1 MYTQV
6 FVCICNTGSTSDDK
20 IWVGL
25 GCPQVRTPPDS
36 LHFPPPPSPPSPP
49 LPKFTKNL
57 TKFLILP
64 PSSQVSFEGCQGEQS
79 LTKNILF
86 SLRCSFTGTDKIFLV
101 LHEKKKL
108 GTFPPWHDVGH
119 CFILASLHLVTS
131 CARKETISSLS
142 SLKVVAQEAYCV
154 PDDLELVWWLAVLA
168 TPTLELKFDEK
179 CWKVKVGWPS
189 LLQRKKC
196 LSVVQDVTVFLVAS
210 RFCASRFSP
219 HLESCQFLCPPMLM
233 PMPSHFLM
241 QTQTRKTMHLNFTWG
256 WFLVPTLSPKK

>member
-25 GCPQVRTPPDS
+25 GCPQVRAPPDS
-36 LHFPPPPSPPSPP
+36 LHFPPPQSPPSPP

-101 LHEKKKL
+101 LHEKKRNWEL
-108 GTFPPWHDVGH
+108 FPPD
-119 CFILASLHLVTS
+119 
-131 CARKETISSLS
+131 
-142 SLKVVAQEAYCV
+142 
-154 PDDLELVWWLAVLA
+154 
-168 TPTLELKFDEK
+168 
-179 CWKVKVGWPS
+179 
-189 LLQRKKC
+189 
-196 LSVVQDVTVFLVAS
+196 
-210 RFCASRFSP
+210 
-219 HLESCQFLCPPMLM
+219 M
-233 PMPSHFLM
+233 
-241 QTQTRKTMHLNFTWG
+241 TWG
-256 WFLVPTLSPKK
+256 IVSSWHLCILSPRVLEKRQLCLFQF

>member
-1 MYTQV
+1 MSKLPLTDLPLSSWNVSGSWNYTETAVSRLFLLTKVLWNCCKLQNLQQLFLNMSLTFPLLLLFEQCWKKCIFSTSRLSLVLLCIRRCLFV
-6 FVCICNTGSTSDDK
+6 FVTVNTGSTSDDK

-25 GCPQVRTPPDS
+25 GCPQVRAPPDS

-101 LHEKKKL
+101 LHEKKEIGNFSPLTWRGTLFHL
-108 GTFPPWHDVGH
+108 GIF
-119 CFILASLHLVTS
+119 ASCHS

-142 SLKVVAQEAYCV
+142 SLKVAAQ
-154 PDDLELVWWLAVLA
+154 
-168 TPTLELKFDEK
+168 
-179 CWKVKVGWPS
+179 
-189 LLQRKKC
+189 
-196 LSVVQDVTVFLVAS
+196 
-210 RFCASRFSP
+210 
-219 HLESCQFLCPPMLM
+219 
-233 PMPSHFLM
+233 
-241 QTQTRKTMHLNFTWG
+241 
-256 WFLVPTLSPKK
+256 

>member
-25 GCPQVRTPPDS
+25 GCPQVRAPPDS

-101 LHEKKKL
+101 LHEKKEIGNFSPLTWRGALFHL
-108 GTFPPWHDVGH
+108 GIFAF
-119 CFILASLHLVTS
+119 CHL

-142 SLKVVAQEAYCV
+142 SLKAGSLLCAWLFGISVMISC
-154 PDDLELVWWLAVLA
+154 PCNSNTWIKVWWKMLKSESWLTVPPPKEKVFVRCPGRDSIFGRESFLRV
-168 TPTLELKFDEK
+168 TILPTSGKLPISMPPHAHAHAFPFSYANPNSQNDAFKFH
-179 CWKVKVGWPS
+179 
-189 LLQRKKC
+189 LR
-196 LSVVQDVTVFLVAS
+196 LVS
-210 RFCASRFSP
+210 S
-219 HLESCQFLCPPMLM
+219 
-233 PMPSHFLM
+233 SH
-241 QTQTRKTMHLNFTWG
+241 TI
-256 WFLVPTLSPKK
+256 S

>member
-1 MYTQV
+1 MP
-6 FVCICNTGSTSDDK
+6 TGQS
-20 IWVGL
+20 
-25 GCPQVRTPPDS
+25 S

-79 LTKNILF
+79 LAKKYPFQPALQFHRNWQDLSCSAREKEIGNFSPLTWRGALF
-86 SLRCSFTGTDKIFLV
+86 HLGIF
-101 LHEKKKL
+101 
-108 GTFPPWHDVGH
+108 
-119 CFILASLHLVTS
+119 ASCHS
-131 CARKETISSLS
+131 CARKETTSSLS
-142 SLKVVAQEAYCV
+142 SLKVAAQEAYCV

-210 RFCASRFSP
+210 RFCASRFFP